1 MGSGGQSGS
10 QKDLLTGYTI
20 PDAQITRNIQLNGHS
35 VNTGASQLK
44 PISKLQIS

>member
-20 PDAQITRNIQLNGHS
+20 SDAQIIRIIHLNGHS
-35 VNTGASQLK
+35 VNTGALQLK
-44 PISKLQIS
+44 PISKL